1 MRNTQKWLVLLL
13 TVVML
18 VNVLG
23 VSAMAA
29 ENEAPLALEFH
40 SAAEGGMLQVDIL
53 ATESQIVADGKLVV
67 TYDSAALTYEGTEV
81 GTAWTDAEAVTLSDN
96 AKDGKV
102 ILAFA
107 CADPAAEGVLFSIR
121 FSGAV
126 GDARIALDA
135 DGSYISGTSQVPAI
149 GGEYCPSSRFTD
161 VAGLSEES
169 HAALDY
175 MVANGYIKGVTET
188 QFSPYT
194 KLTRSMIVA
203 ILHRAVGSPEAEGT
217 LAFTDVPANE
227 YYTEAVR
234 WAVQNGI
241 TNGVTQTKF
250 APDRALSRQ
259 ELVTFLYRFAGYM
272 GYDRTA
278 SDDLSAFT
286 DAGTVES
293 FAVVPF
299 QWAVA
304 EGIIKGT
311 DESTLNP
318 LVTTT
323 REQVVLVVYRLLSQ
337 QD

>member
-29 ENEAPLALEFH
+29 ENEAPLALQFH
-40 SAAEGGMLQVDIL
+40 SAAEGGMLQVDVL

-67 TYDSAALTYEGTEV
+67 AYDSAALTYEGTEV

-121 FSGAV
+121 FSGDV
-126 GDARIALDA
+126 VDARIDLVA
-135 DGSYISGTSQVPAI
+135 DSSYISGTSQVPAI
-149 GGEYCPSSRFTD
+149 GGEYCPSSHFTD
-161 VAGLSEES
+161 VDGLTEES

-175 MVANGYIKGVTET
+175 MVANGYIKGMTET
-188 QFSPYT
+188 QFGPYT
-194 KLTRSMIVA
+194 MLTRSMMVT
-203 ILHRAVGSPEAEGT
+203 ILHRAAGCPEAEGT
-217 LAFTDVPANE
+217 LAFTDVPAGK

-234 WAVQNGI
+234 WAAQHGI
-241 TNGVTQTKF
+241 TNGVSQTKF
-250 APDRALSRQ
+250 APDSALTRQ
-259 ELVTFLYRFAGYM
+259 QMVTFLYRFADYM
-272 GYDRTA
+272 KYDRTA
-278 SDDLSAFT
+278 TDDLANFT
-286 DAGTVES
+286 DAETISSYAVE
-293 FAVVPF
+293 AF

-304 EGIIKGT
+304 ADLIRGT
-311 DESTLNP
+311 TETTLEP
-318 LVTTT
+318 LATTT
-323 REQVVLVVYRLLSQ
+323 REQVILVVHRLLSM